1 MDKKKIR
8 VRRRR
13 KSKINIWLDRI
24 VVAIVILY
32 FVFTAFVF
40 KDMTI
45 QHYDVITHMP
55 SMRLS
60 SAWLD
65 SVPYHQQF
73 KANKIVG
80 IRLYLSNPYNVSEGV
95 VSVKI
100 GNQQTGKAIYETEIL
115 VTDISDS
122 VLEDYIDIIP
132 EDITFED
139 DVVYYVELDALSCA
153 DKTIKAYLG
162 AMSTYGISHAGDD
175 GDLTN
180 KMLCFEVIQKTIPFS
195 FIVWIFIT
203 SLVVMM
209 LVFVFSKNKNEEN
222 YIDVQ
227 LPTSLESRLIIP
239 VLILIGL
246 LGTGVLSADRF
257 TTKTVNIEDEAL
269 EGGYELEE
277 HSSYSQQFTV
287 KRKDLKEIHVSLE
300 NFFENVGTFVISI
313 QKGQDEIVQSVQSID
328 LDKIDGSYYIWDVSG
343 LGLEKGDT
351 YDLYIYTGFIGEDE
365 ENPVIKRIEYIYT
378 K

>member
-1 MDKKKIR
+1 MNTRKRK
-8 VRRRR
+8 RRR
-13 KSKINIWLDRI
+13 KRNLRNIWLNRI
-24 VVAIVILY
+24 VVSVMVIY
-32 FVFTAFVF
+32 FIFTFLIF
-40 KDMTI
+40 RNMTEL
-45 QHYDVITHMP
+45 HYDVLTEKPI
-55 SMRLS
+55 MRLS
-60 SAWLD
+60 SVWLD
-65 SVPYHQQF
+65 AVPYHQQF
-73 KANKIVG
+73 KADKIVG

-100 GNQQTGKAIYETEIL
+100 GNQQTGKAIYESEIL

-139 DVVYYVELDALSCA
+139 NVEYYVELDAISCA
-153 DKTIKAYLG
+153 DKTIKTYLG
-162 AMSTYGISHAGDD
+162 DMSTYGVSHAGDES
-175 GDLTN
+175 DLTN
-180 KMLCFEVIQKTIPFS
+180 KMLCFEVIQKTMPFS

-209 LVFVFSKNKNEEN
+209 LVFVFSKNRHEEN
-222 YIDVQ
+222 YRNIQ
-227 LPTSLESRLIIP
+227 LPTSLESKLIIP

-246 LGTGVLSADRF
+246 FGTGVLSADKF

-269 EGGYELEE
+269 EGGYELAE

-313 QKGQDEIVQSVQSID
+313 QKGQDEIIQSVQSID
-328 LDKIDGSYYIWDVSG
+328 LDKIDVSYYIWDVSG

>member
-1 MDKKKIR
+1 MNTRKRK
-8 VRRRR
+8 RRR
-13 KSKINIWLDRI
+13 KRNLRNIWLNRI
-24 VVAIVILY
+24 VVSVMVIY
-32 FVFTAFVF
+32 FIFTFLVFRN
-40 KDMTI
+40 MTEL
-45 QHYDVITHMP
+45 HYDVLTEKPI
-55 SMRLS
+55 MRLS
-60 SAWLD
+60 SVWLD

-73 KANKIVG
+73 KADKIVG

-95 VSVKI
+95 VSVRI
-100 GNQQTGKAIYETEIL
+100 GNQQTGKTIYESEIL

-139 DVVYYVELDALSCA
+139 DIVYYVELDALSCA
-153 DKTIKAYLG
+153 DKTIKTYLG
-162 AMSTYGISHAGDD
+162 AMSTYGVSHAGDESN
-175 GDLTN
+175 LTN

-227 LPTSLESRLIIP
+227 LPTSLESKLIIP
-239 VLILIGL
+239 VLILIGFF
-246 LGTGVLSADRF
+246 GTGVLSADKF

-269 EGGYELEE
+269 EGGYELAE

-313 QKGQDEIVQSVQSID
+313 QKGQDEIIQSVQSID